1 MLKIKKMLGII
12 VLSVTA
18 LALVSGCTRETITE
32 EELVNKVVEAY
43 QRIETVKFDM
53 DMTAKTELQVEEI
66 TNSFKTELQVE
77 EITDNSKMIATGS
90 GVLDNV
96 NKDLY
101 MKINK
106 ERYFFSRPTV

>member
-1 MLKIKKMLGII
+1 
-12 VLSVTA
+12 
-18 LALVSGCTRETITE
+18 
-32 EELVNKVVEAY
+32 
-43 QRIETVKFDM
+43 M

-101 MKINK
+101 IKINK
-106 ERYFFSRPTV
+106 ERYFFPDPLCKLWQRRGDQPIKNKYVYGNVFDR